1 MDYDFPKFEK
11 GGSKI
16 NILYFMS
23 DIKDIEPRKATVQ
36 QHI

>member
-1 MDYDFPKFEK
+1 MDYDFPNFEI

-16 NILYFMS
+16 NKLYFVS
-23 DIKDIEPRKATVQ
+23 DIKDIQPRKATVQ